1 MKIYRIFQKSS
12 KENHWKGFSDNDN
25 FTLKD
30 CLHSK
35 ILLREND
42 IELAQ
47 NLWKSYQNND
57 LTSLKQLA
65 QNESNSFHF
74 LKEVIDSFIDI
85 NPENFIKNQI
95 EKGLPNFDSVF
106 KKFQE
111 ELGVFGFGD
120 LQVKKIYEN
129 ILRQSKA

>member
-1 MKIYRIFQKSS
+1 M
-12 KENHWKGFSDNDN
+12 
-25 FTLKD
+25 
-30 CLHSK
+30 
-35 ILLREND
+35 
-42 IELAQ
+42 
-47 NLWKSYQNND
+47 
-57 LTSLKQLA
+57 KQLA